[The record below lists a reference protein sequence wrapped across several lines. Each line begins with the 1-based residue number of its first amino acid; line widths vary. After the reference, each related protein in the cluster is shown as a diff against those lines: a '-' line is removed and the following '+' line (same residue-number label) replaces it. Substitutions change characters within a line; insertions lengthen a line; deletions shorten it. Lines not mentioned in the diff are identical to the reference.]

1 MSENDSQSMPAL
13 DETLPAAESASPDV
27 ARPASDRTSPTPAR
41 SGGGAI
47 AWLSLLLVLALAAAG
62 AWALLE
68 AQQRES
74 ELRERLQ
81 GIEVG
86 SGRDLSTIEQIN
98 RNLERRLE
106 LELAAVKTALRGE
119 WLEQLAPLR
128 DRVREIAAVAEDTKR
143 LQLDLDRQ
151 VASLQDE
158 LTSVRQTLNAGLA
171 RIESQ
176 LTRQRARMDRFSVAD
191 RDSWLL
197 AEAQYL
203 LRLANQ
209 RLIITGDTSAALAL
223 MRSVDGIL
231 HELDD
236 ADLLEVRRAL
246 AADIA
251 AVDAVP
257 RPDLEGIYLRLNA
270 LIEKASAL
278 IIFELPESDAAADGV
293 EAEGLEDRLRLGYE
307 KALGKLADYVV
318 FRRRDVPVETLMDPQ
333 QEGMVRQTI
342 RMLLEQ
348 AQIAMLSGN
357 QRVFRDSLERA
368 RGWISQFLASDE
380 RAAGAV
386 LRELDDLAAIRVS
399 VDMPDATQTLQ
410 TLRAAMAARG
420 REDGSA
426 R

>member
-1 MSENDSQSMPAL
+1 MTENDSQSTPAP
-13 DETLPAAESASPDV
+13 DEAPPAAEPASPEV
-27 ARPASDRTSPTPAR
+27 ARPATEHASSSPVR

-62 AWALLE
+62 VWALLE

-86 SGRDLSTIEQIN
+86 SGRDLSTLDQIN

-106 LELAAVKTALRGE
+106 LELAAAKTDLRGE

-128 DRVREIAAVAEDTKR
+128 DRVREIAAGAQDAKR
-143 LQLDLDRQ
+143 LQRELDRQ
-151 VASLQDE
+151 VSSLQDG
-158 LTSVRQTLNAGLA
+158 LTSARQSLDGELA
-171 RIESQ
+171 RIDSQ
-176 LTRQRARMDRFSVAD
+176 LARQRARLDRFSAAD

-197 AEAQYL
+197 AEAQHL

-209 RLIITGDTSAALAL
+209 RLVITGDTRAALAL

-231 HELDD
+231 RELDD

-246 AADIA
+246 TADTAAL
-251 AVDAVP
+251 DAVQ
-257 RPDLEGIYLRLNA
+257 RPDLEDTYLRLNA
-270 LIEKASAL
+270 LIEKATAL
-278 IIFELPESDAAADGV
+278 LIFELPKPGEANVAV
-293 EAEGLEDRLRLGYE
+293 EAEGLEGRLRLGYE
-307 KALGKLADYVV
+307 KALDKLANYVV

-333 QEGMVRQTI
+333 REGMVRQTI
-342 RMLLEQ
+342 RMLLDQ

-380 RAAGAV
+380 PAARAV

-399 VDMPDATQTLQ
+399 VDVPDVSRTLQ
-410 TLRAAMAARG
+410 AIRAAMARRDLEG
-420 REDGSA
+420 GSA